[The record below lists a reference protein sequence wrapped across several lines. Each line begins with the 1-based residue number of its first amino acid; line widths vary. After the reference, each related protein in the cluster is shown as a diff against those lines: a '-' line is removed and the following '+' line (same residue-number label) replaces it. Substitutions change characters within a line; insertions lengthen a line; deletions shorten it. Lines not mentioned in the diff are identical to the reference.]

1 MEYTFD
7 YKETLVRRV
16 KIEAKSFSEA
26 VEILK
31 NKIDNED
38 IVLDSSDFVG
48 GEIRMPL
55 EENSWPQL
63 QVYGESV
70 VNKEGFELV
79 VDIW

>member
-7 YKETLVRRV
+7 YEETLVRRV
-16 KIEAKSFSEA
+16 KIEAKSFLDA

-38 IVLDSSDFVG
+38 LVLDSSDFVSA
-48 GEIRMPL
+48 EIRMPL
-55 EENSWPQL
+55 EENYSPQL

-70 VNKEGFELV
+70 VDKRGFELV
-79 VDIW
+79 VDFW